1 MKMKNIKFLPLLLML
16 PAVVVLFGV
25 VPARACVQT
34 NEASANPDQVVV
46 RLSNPSQPAR
56 IKLQT
61 LGGNLTVQGYSG
73 NEVIIKGMAQRN
85 RGAGVRVP
93 PEEARGMQRLTPAPG
108 LSADEDNNSVT
119 IHAGMKPENI
129 DLQVPAASALSLK
142 TLTGSIQIQG
152 VFGDLE
158 LESYD
163 GGITLDQVGGSIVAH
178 NLNGGITANVLR
190 VNADKPTSFST
201 LNGRIDVTLPAN
213 VHANLTMRSDQGDVY
228 MDQGFDFKPQA
239 NSSSGMSNSDSKGM
253 LKPRMGNMIHGTI
266 NGGGVEINMRTFNG
280 SILVHKG
287 K

>member
-1 MKMKNIKFLPLLLML
+1 
-16 PAVVVLFGV
+16 
-25 VPARACVQT
+25 VQT

-108 LSADEDNNSVT
+108 VSADEDNNNVT

-201 LNGRIDVTLPAN
+201 LNGRIDVTLSAN

-239 NSSSGMSNSDSKGM
+239 NSSNGMSNSDSKGM